1 MLESI
6 QQQILDT
13 LTAVVVHIPN
23 LVGGLLLLLAG
34 WLLARF
40 FHLLVTRFIRTL
52 NHLLDRQFRN
62 LNLHF
67 VRIPAVTEKLIGFVV
82 FWATILVFAIVAI
95 RVVGVAGATVW
106 LDRLMVYLP
115 SLMAGG
121 LIILSGYIL
130 GSVVRHL
137 VTHAAASADIAQAVL
152 LGQIAQISFFIVGV
166 VMGLGQVGV
175 DVSFLVI
182 LFGIAFAAVLTGFS
196 LAFGLG
202 ARSLVENLI
211 AARHLKEFV
220 RPGQLVETGNERG
233 RVLEFTAT
241 GMVVETDDGRK
252 LIPARLCMEQSFSV
266 VTRELTDD
274 KL

>member
-6 QQQILDT
+6 QQQILDI
-13 LTAVVVHIPN
+13 LTAVIVYIPN

-40 FHLLVTRFIRTL
+40 LHLLVTRFIRTL
-52 NHLLDRQFRN
+52 NHLLDRQFRS
-62 LNLHF
+62 LNLQF
-67 VRIPAVTEKLIGFVV
+67 VRIPAVTEKLVGFVV

-137 VTHAAASADIAQAVL
+137 VTHAAASADIAQAVV
-152 LGQIAQISFFIVGV
+152 LGQIAQISFFIVGI

-182 LFGIAFAAVLTGFS
+182 LFGIGFAAVLTGFS

-202 ARSLVENLI
+202 SRSLVENLI

-241 GMVVETDDGRK
+241 GIVVETDDGRK

-266 VTRELTDD
+266 VTREPTDD
-274 KL
+274 KF